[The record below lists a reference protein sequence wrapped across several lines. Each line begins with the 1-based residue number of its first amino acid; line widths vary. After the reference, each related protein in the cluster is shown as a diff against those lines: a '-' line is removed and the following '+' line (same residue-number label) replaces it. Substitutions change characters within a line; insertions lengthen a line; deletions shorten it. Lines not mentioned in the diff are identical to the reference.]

1 MGDIGSSSESYKYRG
16 YKLNWY
22 KESQKIY
29 NTDEHEVNYLGI
41 GHADGLPITEEWRQ
55 KMRDTDEF
63 EHSFLAWVWDGEKI
77 LTGTEHRSEMG
88 YMPNRYA
95 GRYEQNNE
103 EKRVSIVVP
112 KDKKFRKIPNI
123 LIKALNRKFGDDIN
137 IYMFDQ

>member
-1 MGDIGSSSESYKYRG
+1 MNLYKQ
-16 YKLNWY
+16 
-22 KESQKIY
+22 SQAIHER
-29 NTDEHEVNYLGI
+29 DEHDLTYHGI
-41 GHADGLPITEEWRQ
+41 GHPNEEWRPRT
-55 KMRDTDEF
+55 RDTSEF
-63 EHSFLAWVWDGEKI
+63 EDSFLAWVWDGEKI